1 MRSKGLFPPGACLKG
16 YKKDLEQGRAK
27 DILLPYTVTITPN
40 SSLKEAVRV
49 MNQKK
54 IEHLIV
60 VSDRPGSSAILGLLH
75 AEDIISKMAGD

>member
-1 MRSKGLFPPGACLKG
+1 MLKG

-27 DILLPYTVTITPN
+27 DILLPYTITITPS

-54 IEHLIV
+54 IEYLIV
-60 VSDRPGSSAILGLLH
+60 VSDRPGSNAILGLVH
-75 AEDIISKMAGD
+75 AEDIISKMAMD